1 LTFTVKEEYARFFSQ
16 EYVCYTTSM
25 NFKPVVLVVFD
36 GFGVNTLPGESPLQ
50 MAKKPNLDEI
60 HQYYPFTTLQASGL
74 AVGLP
79 WGEEGNSEVGHLTM
93 GSGRVIYHHLPRII
107 VAIQDGT
114 FFENQ
119 AFLDAV
125 NHVKESKGT
134 LHVMGLFSTGSVH
147 AYVDHLYALL
157 DLAKREGIEKVALHL
172 YGDGRDSPTRE
183 LKTFLPQFEERIA
196 SQYPQAFI
204 ASLIGRHFSMDREDR
219 WELTKQAYDCLTGK
233 QGTSFENP
241 RKYVEDSY
249 TAGVTD
255 EFLVPAWK
263 VDATGAPVGRIKD
276 GDALI
281 FFNFREDSERQM
293 AHAFADIN
301 FDKFERTKLQ
311 NFFLVTMTEYE
322 RNMPAHVAFPPLDIE
337 WPLAR
342 VISYAGKTQF
352 HTAETEKYAHVT
364 YFFNGGKEQAF
375 DGEER
380 KLVPSFKVPFD
391 QKPDMSANEI
401 TEGLLP
407 AIEKYDFCLVNFAN
421 ADMVGHT
428 GNFDA
433 TVKAIETLDICLGK
447 IKEKVLAMGGV
458 LVITADHGNAEEKRY
473 RITGEPR
480 TKHSS
485 NPVPFYLV
493 ANQFRRQNPRSEQ
506 DVRDTL
512 SRVEGVLSDVAPT
525 VLDLMGLAVPAEM
538 TGINL
543 LPRLLV

>member
-1 LTFTVKEEYARFFSQ
+1 
-16 EYVCYTTSM
+16 M
-25 NFKPVVLVVFD
+25 NFKPVVLVVLD

-50 MAKKPNLDEI
+50 LAKKPTLDEF

-114 FFENQ
+114 FFENT

-125 NHVKESKGT
+125 NQVKTNKSQ
-134 LHVMGLFSTGSVH
+134 LHIMGLFSTGSVH

-157 DLAKREGIEKVALHL
+157 DLAKREEVEKVAIHI
-172 YGDGRDSPTRE
+172 YGDGRDSPTKE
-183 LKTFLPQFEERIA
+183 LKTFLPQLEDRLATQYPNAYIA
-196 SQYPQAFI
+196 SI
-204 ASLIGRHFSMDREDR
+204 IGRHFSMDREDR
-219 WELTKQAYDCLTGK
+219 WELTAQTYDCLVGK
-233 QGTSFENP
+233 KGESFDSP
-241 RKYVEDSY
+241 KKYIDDSY
-249 TAGVTD
+249 GNGITD
-255 EFLVPAWK
+255 EFLVPAWR
-263 VDATGAPVGRIKD
+263 VDQAGAPMGRLKD
-276 GDALI
+276 NDALI

-293 AHAFADIN
+293 AHAMGDVT
-301 FDKFERTKLQ
+301 FDKFERQKVQ
-311 NFFLVTMTEYE
+311 NLFLVTMTEYE
-322 RNMPAHVAFPPLDIE
+322 KNLPAHVAFPPLDIE

-342 VISYAGKTQF
+342 VVSYAGHKQF
-352 HTAETEKYAHVT
+352 HIAETEKYAHVT

-375 DGEER
+375 QGEER
-380 KLVPSFKVPFD
+380 KLIPSFRVPFD

-401 TEGLLP
+401 TEALLG
-407 AIEKYDFCLVNFAN
+407 AIGTEYDFCLVNFAN

-433 TVKAIETLDICLGK
+433 TVKAIETLDVCLGK
-447 IKEKVLAMGGV
+447 LKEKILAAGGAMV
-458 LVITADHGNAEEKRY
+458 VTADHGNAEEKRY

-485 NPVPFYLV
+485 NPVPFYLI
-493 ANQFRRQNPRSEQ
+493 ANQFRRQAPRTEQ
-506 DVRDTL
+506 EIKETL

-525 VLDLMGLAVPAEM
+525 ILDLMGLAVPAEM